1 MSEEIIVSPD
11 DAIYSVANQLHEL
24 NNNIKDLKETFSI
37 ISNQLYDVFNEDGDG
52 EVKVRLVKD
61 EEK

>member
-24 NNNIKDLKETFSI
+24 NNNIKDLKETFTI

-52 EVKVRLVKD
+52 EVKVRLVKS